1 MEVSVL
7 WERGEAITR
16 LRQALL
22 TLCDGEHSICQV
34 ASERGIFCRGFH
46 RWNASEFDRR
56 WRFAIGR
63 STHLSRAQMEEF
75 ANVWQLSE
83 QLRQRVTLACDAG
96 ANGPGGCRG
105 WGEFSNADLSRFCAD
120 VLGLSVQVV
129 ETDSSDVLPDSEE
142 TIGLPLTV
150 VSGLAG
156 EARAVGKARLERGFG
171 KVASNRVPEL

>member
-1 MEVSVL
+1 ML
-7 WERGEAITR
+7 WQRGEAVAR
-16 LRQALL
+16 LRRALL
-22 TLCDGEHSICQV
+22 ALADSEHSICQV
-34 ASERGIFCRGFH
+34 AAERGIFCRGFR

-83 QLRQRVTLACDAG
+83 QLRQRVALACDAG

-105 WGEFSNADLSRFCAD
+105 WGEFSNADLSRFCSD

-129 ETDSSDVLPDSEE
+129 ETDSLDVLPVSKE

-150 VSGLAG
+150 VSRFAG
-156 EARAVGKARLERGFG
+156 EARAVGKARLERGFAE
-171 KVASNRVPEL
+171 VASNRVPEL

>member
-1 MEVSVL
+1 MIPKEASLL
-7 WERGEAITR
+7 WERGEAIAS
-16 LRQALL
+16 LRKALL
-22 TLCDGEHSICQV
+22 ALADGEHSICQV
-34 ASERGIFCRGFH
+34 AAERGIFCRGFR

-83 QLRQRVTLACDAG
+83 QLRQHVPLACDAG

-105 WGEFSNADLSRFCAD
+105 WAEFSNADLSRFCAD

-129 ETDSSDVLPDSEE
+129 EFDEHGVSSDIRKMSK
-142 TIGLPLTV
+142 I
-150 VSGLAG
+150 S
-156 EARAVGKARLERGFG
+156 GKA
-171 KVASNRVPEL
+171 SSRVPEL